1 MTTPAIPNHAVQLS
15 PLDNIPPLTFS
26 TPESFFPLPLAV
38 TPDERATLSA
48 AFVRDLYSR
57 GDDSLWTPAAP
68 YYAALAEQLA
78 LSGLSYSAMGLF
90 STDDGGVVQCAFT
103 VAAVE
108 TDQTDPETAAQGILA
123 ALASDP
129 TNDARWLDLPC
140 GPAVT
145 CVTLREI
152 TLTSEITASGN
163 EERLLT
169 GQIQTHV
176 PFPTAPYTAV
186 FTLHTA
192 STEYWGEFCDMTV
205 EILRT
210 VAFTNDTSG

>member
-1 MTTPAIPNHAVQLS
+1 
-15 PLDNIPPLTFS
+15 PPLTFS
-26 TPESFFPLPLAV
+26 TPESFFPLPLAP

-78 LSGLSYSAMGLF
+78 LSGLSYSAIGLF
-90 STDDGGVVQCAFT
+90 STDDGDDGGVVQCAFT

-108 TDQTDPETAAQGILA
+108 TDQTDPETAAHGILA

-129 TNDARWLDLPC
+129 TNDARLLDLPC

-145 CVTLREI
+145 CVTLREV
-152 TLTSEITASGN
+152 TLSPEITASGN
-163 EERLLT
+163 EEQLLT
-169 GQIQTHV
+169 GQIQAHV
-176 PFPTAPYTAV
+176 PFPAGPYTAV

-192 STEYWGEFCDMTV
+192 STEYWGEFCDMIV
-205 EILRT
+205 DILRT
-210 VAFTNDTSG
+210 VAFTSPVNEPATPN